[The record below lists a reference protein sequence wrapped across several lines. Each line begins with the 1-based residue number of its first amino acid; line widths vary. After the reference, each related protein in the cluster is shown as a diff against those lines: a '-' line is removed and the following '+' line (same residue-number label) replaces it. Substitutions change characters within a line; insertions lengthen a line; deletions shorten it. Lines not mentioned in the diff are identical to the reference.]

1 MNMNRPPRDIRS
13 TPRAQRG
20 ITMLIAMIILV
31 MVTLLAVTSFR
42 VSNTN
47 LKIVSSMQGRQE
59 AVASA
64 QAAIEQVIS
73 TAYFTEEPAIV
84 AATPVLIDLNYD
96 GKTDYDV
103 KIALPTCQRGRPT
116 LAAQLD
122 LNNVNDR
129 KCLGTARL
137 GAGQLPSFCSDTI
150 WEVSA
155 SAADK
160 VTGASTTVRQGVG
173 LRVSA
178 TDALSACK

>member
-1 MNMNRPPRDIRS
+1 MNRLPRDFRS
-13 TPRAQRG
+13 APRAQRG

-59 AVASA
+59 ALASA
-64 QAAIEQVIS
+64 QAAIEETIS
-73 TAYFTEEPAIV
+73 SAYFTEEPALV

-96 GKTDYDV
+96 GVTDYTV
-103 KIALPTCQRGRPT
+103 AIARPECQRSRPT

-129 KCLGTARL
+129 KCLGTARI
-137 GAGQLPSFCSDTI
+137 GAGHVASFCSDTI
-150 WEVSA
+150 WEVAA
-155 SAADK
+155 SATDK
-160 VTGASTTVRQGVG
+160 VTGASTTVRQGVA

>member
-1 MNMNRPPRDIRS
+1 MNRPSREFRS
-13 TPRAQRG
+13 APRAQRG

-64 QAAIEQVIS
+64 QAAIEETIS
-73 TAYFTEEPAIV
+73 SAYFTEEPTLV

-96 GKTDYDV
+96 GVTDYTV
-103 KIALPTCQRGRPT
+103 TIAKPECQRSRPT

-129 KCLGTARL
+129 KCLGTARI
-137 GAGQLPSFCSDTI
+137 GAGQIASFCSDTI
-150 WEVSA
+150 WEV
-155 SAADK
+155 AATTSDK